1 MAIYRI
7 KQFYWSITA
16 KIGAEDEKYIKAHLN
31 EQEIALFNRLQI
43 YEKKHSIKVA
53 SDIERL
59 YEGEDNNKKMLIKAA
74 LIHDIGKI
82 EKKLNLVD
90 KSILV
95 VMNKVTHGNMKKYMN
110 LKKIDVYYN
119 HADIGYNMLKKFGYD
134 ERLLYL
140 IKNHHNDNII
150 GDKELDMLKKC
161 DNMN

>member
-1 MAIYRI
+1 MALYRI

-16 KIGAEDEKYIKAHLN
+16 KIDVEEKKYIKAHLN
-31 EQEIALFNRLQI
+31 EREIALFNELQI
-43 YEKKHSIKVA
+43 YEKMHSIKVA
-53 SDIERL
+53 KDIERL
-59 YEGEDNNKKMLIKAA
+59 YNGDDDNKKMLIKAA
-74 LIHDIGKI
+74 LLHDIGKI
-82 EKKLNLVD
+82 EKRLNIID

-95 VMNKVTHGNMKKYMN
+95 VMNKVTKGSMRKYMS

-119 HADIGYNMLKKFGYD
+119 HADFGYSILKKFGYD

-150 GDKELDMLKKC
+150 GDKELDMLKMC